1 MPFFFYLEFQE
12 WLESIDQGVIAMKHV
27 CKKGESNIGWFKLA
41 QMVSRG
47 EKEKALGLFKLLS
60 YSFDDTAY
68 ILQIEGDL
76 LQSFD
81 DKEAVT
87 KYQQAAFLY
96 KKEKRVAAS
105 IAVYE
110 HLLTLEPF
118 NYVFL
123 SMMLELYARLN
134 WPEKYVDILE
144 RIAKGYTG
152 KQVSKDQVETMVK
165 NSFDVMLSEHSRSV
179 VQSLKETVSKK
190 KGLGE
195 VGKTIEKVNL

>member
-1 MPFFFYLEFQE
+1 
-12 WLESIDQGVIAMKHV
+12 MKHE

-60 YSFDDTAY
+60 YSFSDTAY

-76 LQSFD
+76 LSSFD
-81 DKEAVT
+81 DKEAIT

-96 KKEKRVAAS
+96 KKEKKAVAS

-123 SMMLELYARLN
+123 STLLELYAWLN
-134 WPEKYVDILE
+134 WPEKYIDMLKCIVQ
-144 RIAKGYTG
+144 GYG
-152 KQVSKDQVETMVK
+152 SKKISKDQVETMAK
-165 NSFDVMLSEHSRSV
+165 NSFEAMLSEHSNDV
-179 VQSLKETVSKK
+179 AQSLKDLVAKK
-190 KGLGE
+190 KGLGD
-195 VGKTIEKVNL
+195 VGKAVERIDL

>member
-1 MPFFFYLEFQE
+1 MPFFFYPQFYK
-12 WLESIDQGVIAMKHV
+12 WLRSIDQGVIGMKHE

-60 YSFDDTAY
+60 YSFSDTAY

-76 LQSFD
+76 LSSFD
-81 DKEAVT
+81 DKEAIT

-96 KKEKRVAAS
+96 KKEKKAVSS

-110 HLLTLEPF
+110 HLLTLEPC

-123 SMMLELYARLN
+123 STLLELYAWLN
-134 WPEKYVDILE
+134 WPEKYIDTLK
-144 RIAKGYTG
+144 RIVQGYG
-152 KQVSKDQVETMVK
+152 SKKISKDQVETMVK
-165 NSFDVMLSEHSRSV
+165 NSFEVMLSEHSNDV
-179 VQSLKETVSKK
+179 AQSLKDLVSKK
-190 KGLGE
+190 KGLGDI
-195 VGKTIEKVNL
+195 GKAVERIDL